1 MIRSGASWCWLLLTC
16 LLTLSSG
23 VSASPAESSS
33 APLQVLVADV
43 WPWAYEDKEQNLRGL
58 LPDLFAELES
68 ISGQA
73 LELRMLPH
81 QRLLHDF
88 ERGQGDVSILFAN
101 PVVDRFAA
109 RGAPIL
115 STRFM
120 LVAPRNYSDELTLP
134 ALSGK
139 TVGYIRGTF
148 YGSAFEVD
156 RSIIKI
162 PVHHLE
168 QAITML
174 QIGRLDALI
183 SSEQVL
189 HYTLQEMG
197 SPVDDWR
204 IELHAEEQMAYLY
217 RHREHVADSRVEPLV
232 AALEQL
238 RANGELERIM
248 GVPQPR

>member
-1 MIRSGASWCWLLLTC
+1 MIRRFAGWRWLLFTC
-16 LLTLSSG
+16 LLTFGGSLAATPSG
-23 VSASPAESSS
+23 STS

-43 WPWAYEDKEQNLRGL
+43 WPWAYEDEQQELRGL
-58 LPDLFAELES
+58 LPDLFAELAS

-73 LELRMLPH
+73 LNVRRLPH

-88 ERGQGDVSILFAN
+88 ERGQGDLSILFAN
-101 PVVDRFAA
+101 PEVDRFAA
-109 RGAPIL
+109 RSAPIL

-120 LVAPRNYSDELTLP
+120 LVAPRDSAGELSLS

-139 TVGYIRGTF
+139 TVAYIRGTF
-148 YGSAFEVD
+148 YGSAFEANQ
-156 RSIIKI
+156 SIIKI

-168 QAITML
+168 QAVAML
-174 QIGRLDALI
+174 QVGRLDALI

-189 HYTLQEMG
+189 HYTLQEIG
-197 SPVDDWR
+197 SPADDWR

-217 RHREHVADSRVEPLV
+217 RHRENVPASRIEPLL

-238 RANGELERIM
+238 RASGELQRLM
-248 GVPQPR
+248 GAPSPR